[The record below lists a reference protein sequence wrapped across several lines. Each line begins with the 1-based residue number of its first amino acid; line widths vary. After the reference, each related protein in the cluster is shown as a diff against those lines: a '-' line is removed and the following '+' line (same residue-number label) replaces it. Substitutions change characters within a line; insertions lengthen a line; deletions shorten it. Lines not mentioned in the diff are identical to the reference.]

1 MPIAIGDKDRAPS
14 NNPRWPSGGRPAKA
28 SGVVYGRVA
37 RGDLCNRLSRKIRWQ
52 AAQLADTT
60 ERLQQQEA
68 YTRLVETRLLE
79 IYPCHSLPVTP
90 RQLVGNAESGSN
102 QQQRSSNGCISG
114 GVGVREDIA
123 VSRQCWEEQ
132 EDAVRPGYETAH
144 ERLRDAAQLI
154 RQLREALATRFV
166 FVPS

>member
-1 MPIAIGDKDRAPS
+1 MPIAIGCKERSPR
-14 NNPRWPSGGRPAKA
+14 NTPRWPSGGRAAKA

-37 RGDLCNRLSRKIRWQ
+37 GDDLCSRLSRKIRWQ

-79 IYPCHSLPVTP
+79 IDPYHSLPVTP
-90 RQLVGNAESGSN
+90 CQLIGSAESGSN
-102 QQQRSSNGCISG
+102 RQQRSSNGCISG

-123 VSRQCWEEQ
+123 VSRQSWEEQ
-132 EDAVRPGYETAH
+132 EDAVRPGFETAH

-154 RQLREALATRFV
+154 RQLREALSTRFV
-166 FVPS
+166 FVTS